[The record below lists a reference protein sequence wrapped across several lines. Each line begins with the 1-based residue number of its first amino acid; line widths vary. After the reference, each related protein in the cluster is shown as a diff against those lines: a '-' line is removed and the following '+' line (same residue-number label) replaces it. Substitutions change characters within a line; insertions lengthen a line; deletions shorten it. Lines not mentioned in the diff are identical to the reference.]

1 MVLGL
6 VPVALLLGSSHALQ
20 ARAER
25 RRNPVQEDAGDSD
38 CVPKRRGRR
47 DGVGGLSKAY
57 GREAGVRALDDFTL
71 EFPAGQC
78 TVLLGPS
85 GCGKTHRAA
94 LDRGPDHARR
104 RPHRDRRRRRLRCRD
119 AAPNVPP
126 EKRRLGMVFQSYALW
141 PHLTSR
147 REHRLS
153 RWPPAPCRRPRS
165 AARPTRCSNGS
176 AWAAWASRYVHELS
190 GGQQQRVSLG
200 RAMVGKPRAI
210 LFDEPLSNLDA
221 RLRERMRME
230 LLALRQRAPFTS
242 IYVTHDQLEAMTLG
256 DRVVVMRA
264 GKIEQV
270 GSPEDVYRRPRTRF
284 AADFVGIP
292 NLLEGTVRAIDS
304 TGIAVDTIIGTL
316 HTRGW
321 RSDWTVGARCTVAVR
336 PDPHQLRARE
346 RTGAPAGRIV
356 RSVFQ
361 GNSSIHI
368 VNMEGVDM
376 TVESFREERH
386 APGTNVRVTPAT
398 GAVFALLDD

>member
-1 MVLGL
+1 MQQVTQ
-6 VPVALLLGSSHALQ
+6 AGSQSD
-20 ARAER
+20 EG
-25 RRNPVQEDAGDSD
+25 AG
-38 CVPKRRGRR
+38 
-47 DGVGGLSKAY
+47 GVSVSGLSKAY
-57 GREAGVRALDDFTL
+57 GRGALRAIDDFTL
-71 EFPAGQC
+71 DFPAGQC

-85 GCGKTHRAA
+85 GCGKTTVLRSIAG
-94 LDRGPDHARR
+94 LVTPDAGRISI
-104 RPHRDRRRRRLRCRD
+104 DGVVVFD
-119 AAPNVPP
+119 AATGTEAPP

-141 PHLTSR
+141 PHLTVA
-147 REHRLS
+147 ENIAYPL
-153 RWPPAPCRRPRS
+153 
-165 AARPTRCSNGS
+165 AAGGLPKADT
-176 AWAAWASRYVHELS
+176 ASKADAMLEWVGLGGMGERYVHELS

-230 LLALRQRAPFTS
+230 LLALRQEAPFTS

-292 NLLEGTVRAIDS
+292 NLVKGTVRGIDS
-304 TGIAVDTIIGTL
+304 SGIVVDTIIGTVL
-316 HTRGW
+316 THGW
-321 RSDWTVGARCTVAVR
+321 RRDWTVGAECTVAVR
-336 PDPHQLRARE
+336 PTLIGLEAGE
-346 RTGAPAGRIV
+346 RTGARAGRIV

-386 APGTNVRVTPAT
+386 APGTNVTVTPAT